1 MTKEQI
7 DEYNKLSSQ
16 KDNLNR
22 IKRHYESNVSA
33 LEMFTKDKH
42 SNYPHI
48 EQMIAPIAQEFSK
61 ELKEI
66 INNKIAEISKQL
78 EEIDKQIDK
87 I

>member
-7 DEYNKLSSQ
+7 DKYNKLSSQ
-16 KDNLNR
+16 KDNLSHT
-22 IKRHYESNVSA
+22 KKHYESVISD
-33 LEMFTKDKH
+33 LETFSDKTH
-42 SNYPHI
+42 NFPHVEGI
-48 EQMIAPIAQEFSK
+48 LAPIAQEFSK

-78 EEIDKQIDK
+78 TEIDKQISE